1 MDFDFSPED
10 EAFRAEVRAF
20 LAEHLPPPEQRGPDF
35 MQRWLRAVR
44 EKRYVGFSWPE
55 EVTGGGG
62 GLAHQFI
69 LKEEMAKAG
78 APLLGM
84 DVTGL
89 SWVGPAII
97 QWGTEEQKRQFIPDI
112 LDSKSVWCTG
122 YSEPDVGSDLA
133 SLQCRAVR
141 EGDEYV
147 VNGQKIWTSLAHYA
161 KWIYMMVRTELEGSR
176 YDGITCL
183 LVPMTT
189 PGIEVQPIHNMA
201 SGHMFNQVF
210 FNDVRVPVENRL
222 GQEGQG
228 WKILMS
234 ALQNERS
241 GLVEVMGA
249 SRNLDGLVDL
259 AKQSRRN
266 GRPASEDPRVQ
277 RRLAVIE
284 TKIEAMRLNGLRALT
299 QQLEGGAHQSQS
311 SINKLLM
318 SELLVE
324 INDFSMELQGQRHQ
338 YMPGSESGL
347 QESEEVVDQGRW
359 QAGALSWP
367 STVVGGGTPNVQKN
381 IIAERMLGLPKD

>member
-10 EAFRAEVRAF
+10 EAFREEVRAF
-20 LAEHLPPPEQRGPDF
+20 LVRHLPPAEERGPDF

-62 GLAHQFI
+62 SLERQYI
-69 LKEEMAKAG
+69 LKEEMTKAR
-78 APLLGM
+78 APMLGI

-89 SWVGPAII
+89 AWVGPAII
-97 QWGTEEQKRQFIPDI
+97 QWGSEEQKRQFIPDI
-112 LDSKSVWCTG
+112 LDSKSAWCTG

-133 SLQCRAVR
+133 SLQCRGVR

-147 VNGQKIWTSLAHYA
+147 VTGQKIWTSLAHYA
-161 KWIYMMVRTELEGSR
+161 KWIYMMVRTELDTPSR
-176 YDGITCL
+176 YTGITCL

-189 PGIEVQPIHNMA
+189 PGIEVQPIRNMA
-201 SGHMFNQVF
+201 GGHMFNQVF
-210 FNDVRVPVENRL
+210 FSDVRVPVENRL
-222 GQEGQG
+222 GEEGQG
-228 WKILMS
+228 WDILMS

-249 SRNLDGLVDL
+249 QRNLDGLVDL
-259 AKQSRRN
+259 AKRSRRN
-266 GRPASEDPRVQ
+266 GRSAAEDSRVR

-284 TKIEAMRLNGLRALT
+284 TKIEALRLNGLRALT

-324 INDFSMELQGQRHQ
+324 IHDFSMELQGQRHQ
-338 YMPGSESGL
+338 YMPGSE
-347 QESEEVVDQGRW
+347 EVVDEGRW
-359 QAGALSWP
+359 QAGSLSWP
-367 STVVGGGTPNVQKN
+367 TTVVGGGTPNVQKN

>member
-1 MDFDFSPED
+1 
-10 EAFRAEVRAF
+10 
-20 LAEHLPPPEQRGPDF
+20 
-35 MQRWLRAVR
+35 
-44 EKRYVGFSWPE
+44 
-55 EVTGGGG
+55 VTGGGG
-62 GLAHQFI
+62 TLAQQYI
-69 LKEEMAKAG
+69 LKQEMTRAG
-78 APLLGM
+78 APLLGT

-97 QWGTEEQKRQFIPDI
+97 QWGSERQKQQFIPDI
-112 LDSKSVWCTG
+112 LDSKSAWCTG
-122 YSEPDVGSDLA
+122 YSEPDIGSDLA

-141 EGDEYV
+141 QGEEYV

-161 KWIYMMVRTELEGSR
+161 KWIYMMVRTELDTPSR

-183 LVPMTT
+183 LLPMTT
-189 PGIEVQPIHNMA
+189 PGIEVQPILNMA
-201 SGHMFNQVF
+201 GGHMFNQVF
-210 FNDVRVPVENRL
+210 FSDVRVPIENRL
-222 GQEGQG
+222 GEEGQG

-249 SRNLDGLVDL
+249 QRNLDGLVAL
-259 AKQSRRN
+259 AKSCRRN
-266 GRPASEDPRVQ
+266 GRSGAEDPRVR

-284 TKIEAMRLNGLRALT
+284 TKIEALRLNGLRALT

-324 INDFSMELQGQRHQ
+324 IHDLSMELQGQRHQ
-338 YMPGSESGL
+338 YMPGSESGAD
-347 QESEEVVDQGRW
+347 EVVDEGRW

-367 STVVGGGTPNVQKN
+367 ATVVGGGTPNVQKN